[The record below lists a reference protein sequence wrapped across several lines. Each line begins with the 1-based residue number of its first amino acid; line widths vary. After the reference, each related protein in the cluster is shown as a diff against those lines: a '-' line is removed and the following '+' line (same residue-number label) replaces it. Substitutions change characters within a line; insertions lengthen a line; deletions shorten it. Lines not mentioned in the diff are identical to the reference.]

1 MATIREFANEVAKM
15 VENAEVKE
23 VAKANGVIKTG
34 LVVGEGAVRPTVYI
48 DDMYENGYTVQ
59 QAAAMVTRLAE
70 EYKPKEAFNVDK
82 FLDFEGFVKANLRAR
97 LYNKKTEAEVKR
109 SAASRGFKDLI
120 IVPYVELEEFNGTRG
135 SIKVKKEHIEKWGV
149 SAKEVIDIALE
160 NTAKDTVTKDLFG
173 FMLDYNPELAN
184 EMLGGLNIPDGP
196 FIVSNKET
204 VCGASAIL
212 GLLPE
217 LKKKYANGFFV
228 LPSSIHE
235 VLVLP
240 NNGNENLESLNQMVK
255 EVNAS
260 TVSPEEVLADQA
272 YAFGV

>member
-34 LVVGEGAVRPTVYI
+34 LTVGEGTIRPTVYV
-48 DDMYENGYTVQ
+48 DDMFNQGYTVQ

-70 EYKPKEAFNVDK
+70 QYKPKENFDVEQ

-97 LYNKKTEAEVKR
+97 LYNEKTKADVKR
-109 SAASRGFKDLI
+109 SAAARGFKGLI
-120 IVPYVELEEFNGTRG
+120 IVPYVELENFEGTSG
-135 SIKVKKEHIEKWGV
+135 AIKVTKEHIEKWGV
-149 SAKEVIDIALE
+149 TAKEVIDTALE
-160 NTAKDTVTKDLFG
+160 NTAKDAVTKDLFG
-173 FMLDYNPELAN
+173 FIHDLHPEYAD
-184 EMLGGLNIPDGP
+184 EMLGGINIPDGP
-196 FIVSNKET
+196 IIISNKAG

-212 GLLPE
+212 GLMPG
-217 LKKKYANGFFV
+217 LKEKYTNGFFV

-240 NNGNENLESLNQMVK
+240 NNGNENLESLTQMVK
-255 EVNAS
+255 EVNAT
-260 TVSPEEVLADQA
+260 TVLPEEVLGEQA
-272 YAFGV
+272 YGFGV